1 MKSDLI
7 KEFEM
12 MEGITVDQFDLKE
25 WHRFERFVLSREK
38 ESKTA
43 LDILEEQGID
53 YRDFESDL

>member
-7 KEFEM
+7 REFEM

-38 ESKTA
+38 YEKTVYTK
-43 LDILEEQGID
+43 EEITD
-53 YRDFESDL
+53 